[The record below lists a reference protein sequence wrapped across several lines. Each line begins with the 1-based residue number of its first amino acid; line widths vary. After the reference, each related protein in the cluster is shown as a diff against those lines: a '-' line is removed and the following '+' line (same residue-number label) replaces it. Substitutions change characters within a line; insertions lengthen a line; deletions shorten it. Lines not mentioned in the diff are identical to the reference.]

1 MLNIRITLLILIA
14 FMSGIGVLV
23 AILTRPPA
31 APQQAIYVNGVV
43 ITMDAVNTVAEA
55 VLVREGQIEAVGT
68 SDALLARID
77 DEAVVV
83 DLRGRTLIPGFV
95 DAHGHFPGSGQTVF
109 SVDLNS
115 PPIGSVTDIG
125 ELIEELINFA
135 GQRSDGWVVGHGYDD
150 TLLAEKR
157 HPTRDDLDRVSM
169 DRPVAIVHVSG
180 HLAVVNTVAL
190 GILGIDESTPDPS
203 GGVIVRDPQS
213 ADGRRPNGVLEETA
227 ARSVWQYTLDL
238 GVMDGVRMTTQ
249 AAAEYLSVGV
259 TTASAGGMPITVAK
273 LLGVLSRLNQFPQRV
288 ALFPLFEEVGE
299 DLLSGEIVL
308 DDFADARVSAPRV
321 KIIADGSIQGYTG
334 YLSEPYYVPFKGD
347 ASYRGY
353 PSVQRDELFRQV
365 AGLFANRIQVAIHCN
380 GDASIDDGLDAIEAA
395 MNLHPWA
402 EARPLII
409 HAQMTR
415 LDQIERMA
423 ALGVTP
429 SFFSAHTYYW
439 GDRHAAI
446 FMGPE
451 RAANMSPARWALE
464 AGVRF
469 SSHLDT
475 PVTPM
480 LPLQAV
486 WSQVNRESTAGV
498 VIGPNQRIDRLSALR
513 AVTIDAAWQVFMD
526 DEIGSIEPGKRADL
540 VVLSDNPLS
549 AENIRSIKVDRT
561 IIDGATVYI
570 RP

>member
-1 MLNIRITLLILIA
+1 MNWRVTTLILIS
-14 FMSGIGVLV
+14 FITGLGVLV
-23 AILTRPPA
+23 AILARPPA
-31 APQQAIYVNGVV
+31 APHHELYVNGVV
-43 ITMDAVNTVAEA
+43 ITMDASNTVAEA
-55 VLVREGQIEAVGT
+55 VLVRAGQIEAVG
-68 SDALLARID
+68 SSEDLVSRID
-77 DEAVVV
+77 DDTVVV
-83 DLRGRTLIPGFV
+83 DLRGRALMPGFI

-115 PPIGSVTDIG
+115 PPIGRVTDMEG
-125 ELIEELINFA
+125 LLGSLSAFA
-135 GQRSDGWVVGHGYDD
+135 KQRRDGWVVGHGYDY

-157 HPTRDDLDRVSM
+157 HPTRDDLDRISTS
-169 DRPVAIVHVSG
+169 RPVAIVHVSG
-180 HLAVVNTVAL
+180 HLAVVNTVGL
-190 GILGIDESTPDPS
+190 DILGIDESTPDPL
-203 GGVIVRDPQS
+203 GGVIVRDPLS

-227 ARSVWQYTLDL
+227 ARAVWEYTLDL
-238 GVMDGVRMTTQ
+238 GVMDGLRMTTQ

-259 TTASAGGMPITVAK
+259 TTASAGGMPTSVAK
-273 LLGVLSRLNQFPQRV
+273 LLGLLSRLNQFPQRV

-299 DLLSGEIVL
+299 ALLSEELTL
-308 DDFADARVSAPRV
+308 DAFAAGKVSVPRV

-334 YLSEPYYVPFKGD
+334 YLSEPYYAPFKGD
-347 ASYRGY
+347 PLYRGY
-353 PSVQRDELFRQV
+353 PSVPREELLRQV
-365 AGLFANRIQVAIHCN
+365 SGLYERRIQVAIHCN

-395 MNLHPWA
+395 MKAHPWPD
-402 EARPLII
+402 ARPLII

-446 FMGPE
+446 FMGPG

-486 WSQVNRESTAGV
+486 WSQISRESTAGV
-498 VIGPNQRIDRLSALR
+498 VIGPEQRIDRTSALR

-526 DEIGSIEPGKRADL
+526 DKIGSIEPGKRADL
-540 VVLSDNPLS
+540 VVLSDNPLT
-549 AENIRSIKVDRT
+549 AGDVRSIKVDRT
-561 IIDGATVYI
+561 VIDGATVYS
-570 RP
+570 RL

>member
-1 MLNIRITLLILIA
+1 MNWRVTSLILFSFLA
-14 FMSGIGVLV
+14 GLGVLV
-23 AILTRPPA
+23 AILARPPA
-31 APQQAIYVNGVV
+31 APQRELYVNGVV
-43 ITMDAVNTVAEA
+43 ITMDASNTVAEA
-55 VLVREGQIEAVGT
+55 VLVRAGQIEAVG
-68 SDALLARID
+68 SSKDLVSQID
-77 DEAVVV
+77 DDTVVV
-83 DLRGRTLIPGFV
+83 DLRGRTLIPGFI
-95 DAHGHFPGSGQTVF
+95 DAHGHFPGSGQNVF

-115 PPIGSVTDIG
+115 PPIGGVTDMEG
-125 ELIEELINFA
+125 LLERLSAFA
-135 GQRSDGWVVGHGYDD
+135 RQRPDGWVVGHGYDD

-157 HPTRDDLDRVSM
+157 HPNRDDLDGISTS
-169 DRPVAIVHVSG
+169 RPVAIVHVSG
-180 HLAVVNTVAL
+180 HLAVVNTVGL
-190 GILGIDESTPDPS
+190 DILGIDESTPDPP
-203 GGVIVRDPQS
+203 GGVIVRDPLS

-227 ARSVWQYTLDL
+227 ARAVWEYTLDL

-259 TTASAGGMPITVAK
+259 TTASAGGMPTSVAK
-273 LLGVLSRLNQFPQRV
+273 LLGLLSRLNQFPQRV

-299 DLLSGEIVL
+299 ALLSEELTL
-308 DDFADARVSAPRV
+308 DAFAAGKVSVPRV

-334 YLSEPYYVPFKGD
+334 YLSEPYYAPFKGD
-347 ASYRGY
+347 PLYRGY
-353 PSVQRDELFRQV
+353 PSVPREELLRQV
-365 AGLFANRIQVAIHCN
+365 SGLYEKRIQVAIHCN

-395 MNLHPWA
+395 MKAHPWPD
-402 EARPLII
+402 ARPLII

-446 FMGPE
+446 FMGPG

-486 WSQVNRESTAGV
+486 WSQISRESTAGV
-498 VIGPNQRIDRLSALR
+498 VIGPEQRIDRTSALR

-526 DEIGSIEPGKRADL
+526 DKIGSIEPGKRADL
-540 VVLSDNPLS
+540 VVLSDNPLT
-549 AENIRSIKVDRT
+549 AGDVRSIKVDRT
-561 IIDGATVYI
+561 VIDGATVYS
-570 RP
+570 RL

>member
-1 MLNIRITLLILIA
+1 MNLRVTAMILISFLA
-14 FMSGIGVLV
+14 GVAVLI
-23 AILTRPPA
+23 AILVRPPA
-31 APQQAIYVNGVV
+31 APEKALYVNGVV
-43 ITMDAVNTVAEA
+43 LTMDPLNTVAEA
-55 VLVREGQIEAVGT
+55 VLVQEGEIVAIGKS
-68 SDALLARID
+68 SDLMSRV
-77 DEAVVV
+77 DEDTLVV
-83 DLRGRTLIPGFV
+83 DLRGRTLMPGFV

-109 SVDLNS
+109 SADLNS
-115 PPIGSVTDIG
+115 PPIGEVNNMA
-125 ELIEELINFA
+125 ELIARLGAFA
-135 GQRSDGWVVGHGYDD
+135 DRRSEGWIVGHGYDD

-157 HPTRDDLDRVSM
+157 HPTRDDLDRVSAE
-169 DRPVAIVHVSG
+169 RPVAIVHVSG
-180 HLAVVNTVAL
+180 HLAVVNSAGL
-190 GILGIDESTPDPS
+190 EILGIDESTVDPE
-203 GGVIVRDPQS
+203 GGVIVRDPLS

-227 ARSVWQYTLDL
+227 ARAVWEYTLDL
-238 GVMDGVRMTTQ
+238 GIMDGVKMTTQ

-259 TTASAGGMPITVAK
+259 TTASAGGMPLSVAK
-273 LLGVLSRLNQFPQRV
+273 LLGLLSSLNQFPQRV

-299 DLLSGEIVL
+299 DLLSGALVL
-308 DDFADARVSAPRV
+308 DALGDARVSVPRV

-334 YLSEPYYVPFKGD
+334 YLSEPYYRPFKGD
-347 ASYRGY
+347 AAYRGY
-353 PSVQRDELFRQV
+353 PSVPREELFRQV
-365 AGLFANRIQVAIHCN
+365 AGLYERRIQVAIHCN
-380 GDASIDDGLDAIEAA
+380 GDASIDDGLDAIAA
-395 MNLHPWA
+395 AAQAFPWP

-423 ALGVTP
+423 ELGVTP

-451 RAANMSPARWALE
+451 RAANMSPARWAQE

-469 SSHLDT
+469 SSHMDT

-498 VIGPNQRIDRLSALR
+498 VIGPGQTIDRLSALR

-526 DEIGSIEPGKRADL
+526 DQIGSIEPGKRADL
-540 VVLSDNPLS
+540 VVLSDNPLT
-549 AENIRSIKVDRT
+549 AVDMRSIKVDRT
-561 IIDGATVYI
+561 VIDGATVYS
-570 RP
+570 RL

>member
-1 MLNIRITLLILIA
+1 MNWRVTTLILIS
-14 FMSGIGVLV
+14 FITGLGVLV
-23 AILTRPPA
+23 AILARPPA
-31 APQQAIYVNGVV
+31 APHHELYVNGVV
-43 ITMDAVNTVAEA
+43 ITMDASNTVAEA
-55 VLVREGQIEAVGT
+55 VLVRAGQIEAVG
-68 SDALLARID
+68 SSEDLVSRID
-77 DEAVVV
+77 DDTVVV
-83 DLRGRTLIPGFV
+83 DLRGRALMPGFI

-115 PPIGSVTDIG
+115 PPIGRVTDLEG
-125 ELIEELINFA
+125 LLGSLSAFA
-135 GQRSDGWVVGHGYDD
+135 RQRRDGWVVGHGYDD

-157 HPTRDDLDRVSM
+157 HPTRDDLDRISTS
-169 DRPVAIVHVSG
+169 RPVAIVHVSG
-180 HLAVVNTVAL
+180 HLAVVNTVGL
-190 GILGIDESTPDPS
+190 DILGIDESTPDPP
-203 GGVIVRDPQS
+203 GGVIVRDPLS

-227 ARSVWQYTLDL
+227 ARAVWEYTLDL
-238 GVMDGVRMTTQ
+238 GVMDGLRMTTQ

-259 TTASAGGMPITVAK
+259 TTASAGGMPTSVAK
-273 LLGVLSRLNQFPQRV
+273 LLGLLSRLNQFPQRV

-299 DLLSGEIVL
+299 ALLSEELTL
-308 DDFADARVSAPRV
+308 DAFAAGKVSVPRV

-334 YLSEPYYVPFKGD
+334 YLSEPYYAPFKGD
-347 ASYRGY
+347 PLYRGY
-353 PSVQRDELFRQV
+353 PSVPREELLRQV
-365 AGLFANRIQVAIHCN
+365 SGLYEKRIQVAIHCN
-380 GDASIDDGLDAIEAA
+380 GDASIDDGLYAIEAA
-395 MNLHPWA
+395 MKAHPWPD
-402 EARPLII
+402 ARPLII

-446 FMGPE
+446 FMGSD

-486 WSQVNRESTAGV
+486 WSQISRESTAGV
-498 VIGPNQRIDRLSALR
+498 VIGPEQRIDRTSALR

-526 DEIGSIEPGKRADL
+526 DKIGSIEPGKRADL
-540 VVLSDNPLS
+540 VVLSDNPLT
-549 AENIRSIKVDRT
+549 AGDVRSIKVDRT
-561 IIDGATVYI
+561 VIDGATVYS
-570 RP
+570 RL

>member
-1 MLNIRITLLILIA
+1 MNWRIIILILLTLVGS
-14 FMSGIGVLV
+14 FSVLL
-23 AILTRPPA
+23 AIVMRPIV
-31 APQQAIYVNGVV
+31 APQHEIYVNGTILTMNAENQVV
-43 ITMDAVNTVAEA
+43 EAVSVRDGVIDAVGGSEA
-55 VLVREGQIEAVGT
+55 M
-68 SDALLARID
+68 LAKATD
-77 DEAVVV
+77 DTQVV
-83 DLRGRTLIPGFV
+83 DLRGRTLMPGFV

-115 PPIGSVTDIG
+115 PPIGDVTN
-125 ELIEELINFA
+125 IEQVVARLREFA
-135 GQRSDGWVVGHGYDD
+135 LKRADGWVVGHGYDD
-150 TLLAEKR
+150 TLLGDKR
-157 HPTRDDLDRVSM
+157 HPTRDDLDRVSR

-180 HLAVVNTVAL
+180 HLAVANSAAL
-190 GILGIDESTPDPS
+190 EVLGIDESTPDPE
-203 GGVIVRDPQS
+203 GGVIVRDPAS
-213 ADGRRPNGVLEETA
+213 PDGRRPNGVLEETA
-227 ARSVWQYTLDL
+227 ARALWDHTLDL
-238 GVMDGVRMTTQ
+238 GVMDGLRMTSQ
-249 AAAEYLSVGV
+249 AAREYLAVGV
-259 TTASAGGMPITVAK
+259 TTASAGGMPSAVAE
-273 LLGVLSRLNQFPQRV
+273 LLGFLSGLNQFSQRV

-299 DLLSGEIVL
+299 SLLSGERSL
-308 DDFADARVSAPRV
+308 ADFAAARVSVPRV

-334 YLSEPYYVPFKGD
+334 YLTEPYYVPYKGD
-347 ASYRGY
+347 ARYRGY
-353 PSVQRDELFRQV
+353 PSVPRDELFRQV
-365 AGLFANRIQVAIHCN
+365 KALYKRRIPVAIHCN

-395 MNLHPWA
+395 MTAHPWP

-415 LDQIERMA
+415 KDQIDRMA
-423 ALGVTP
+423 ELGVTP

-451 RAANMSPARWALE
+451 RAANMSPARWALD

-486 WSQVNRESTAGV
+486 WSQVERESTGGV
-498 VIGPNQRIDRLSALR
+498 VIGPAQRIGRMSALR

-540 VVLSDNPLS
+540 VVLSENPLK
-549 AENIRSIKVDRT
+549 AEDIRGIKVDRT
-561 IIDGATVYI
+561 VIDGATVYS
-570 RP
+570 RL

>member
-1 MLNIRITLLILIA
+1 MNWRVTLLISLA
-14 FMSGIGVLV
+14 LLGGFAVLF
-23 AILTRPPA
+23 AIVTRPIA
-31 APQQAIYVNGVV
+31 APPHEIYVNGTVL
-43 ITMDAVNTVAEA
+43 TMDSDNRIAEA
-55 VLVREGQIEAVGT
+55 VSVRDGVIDAVGG
-68 SDALLARID
+68 S
-77 DEAVVV
+77 EAMLSTATDITKVV

-115 PPIGSVTDIG
+115 PPIGDVTDIQQLLVRLTDFG
-125 ELIEELINFA
+125 LRRE
-135 GQRSDGWVVGHGYDD
+135 GGWLVGHGYDD
-150 TLLAEKR
+150 TLLREKR
-157 HPTRDDLDRVSM
+157 HPTRDDLDQVSP
-169 DRPVAIVHVSG
+169 DRPVAVVHVSG
-180 HLAVVNTVAL
+180 HLAVVNSAAL
-190 GILGIDESTPDPS
+190 MVLGIDESTPDPE
-203 GGVIVRDPQS
+203 GGVIVRDPAS

-227 ARSVWQYTLDL
+227 ARAVWEHTLDL
-238 GVMDGVRMTTQ
+238 GVMDGLRMTTQ
-249 AAAEYLSVGV
+249 AAKEYLSVGV
-259 TTASAGGMPITVAK
+259 TTASAGGMPSAVAQ
-273 LLGVLSRLNQFPQRV
+273 LLGFLSGLNQFSQRV
-288 ALFPLFEEVGE
+288 ALFPLFEEVG
-299 DLLSGEIVL
+299 DSLLSGERAL
-308 DDFADARVSAPRV
+308 ADFAGARVSVPRV

-353 PSVQRDELFRQV
+353 PSVPRDELFRQV
-365 AGLFANRIQVAIHCN
+365 AGLYERQIPVAIHCN

-395 MNLHPWA
+395 MEAHPWPD
-402 EARPLII
+402 ARPLII

-415 LDQIERMA
+415 KDQIERMA

-439 GDRHAAI
+439 GDRHAGI
-446 FMGPE
+446 FMGPD
-451 RAANMSPARWALE
+451 RAANMSPARWALD

-486 WSQVNRESTAGV
+486 WSQVERESTGGV
-498 VIGPNQRIDRLSALR
+498 VIGPAQRIGRMPALR

-540 VVLSDNPLS
+540 VVLSENPLT
-549 AENIRSIKVDRT
+549 AQDVRGIKVDRT
-561 IIDGATVYI
+561 VIDGATVYA
-570 RP
+570 RL

>member
-1 MLNIRITLLILIA
+1 MNWRVIILILFA
-14 FMSGIGVLV
+14 LLGGFAVLF
-23 AILTRPPA
+23 AIVTRSIA
-31 APQQAIYVNGVV
+31 APHHEIYVNGTVL
-43 ITMDAVNTVAEA
+43 TMDSENRTAEA
-55 VLVREGQIEAVGT
+55 VSVRDGVIEAVGG
-68 SDALLARID
+68 SEAMLAKAN
-77 DEAVVV
+77 DETLVV
-83 DLRGRTLIPGFV
+83 DLRGRTLMPGFV

-115 PPIGSVTDIG
+115 PPIGDVTDMKQ
-125 ELIEELINFA
+125 LLALLSDFA
-135 GQRSDGWVVGHGYDD
+135 MERGDGWVVGHGYDD
-150 TLLAEKR
+150 TLLREKR
-157 HPTRDDLDRVSM
+157 HPTRDDLDQVSRN
-169 DRPVAIVHVSG
+169 RPVAVVHVSG
-180 HLAVVNTVAL
+180 HLAVVNSAAL
-190 GILGIDESTPDPS
+190 QILGIDESTQDPE
-203 GGVIVRDPQS
+203 GGVIVRDLAS
-213 ADGRRPNGVLEETA
+213 ANGRRPNGVLEETA
-227 ARSVWQYTLDL
+227 ARAVWEHTLDL
-238 GVMDGVRMTTQ
+238 GVMDGLRMTTK
-249 AAAEYLSVGV
+249 AAKEYLAVGV
-259 TTASAGGMPITVAK
+259 TTASAGGMPSSVAE
-273 LLGVLSRLNQFPQRV
+273 LLGTLSGLNQFFQRV
-288 ALFPLFEEVGE
+288 ALFPLFEEVG
-299 DLLSGEIVL
+299 DSLLSGERSL
-308 DDFADARVSAPRV
+308 ADFAGARVSVPRV

-353 PSVQRDELFRQV
+353 PSVPSDELSRQV
-365 AGLFANRIQVAIHCN
+365 KALYERRIPVAIHCN

-395 MNLHPWA
+395 MAAHPWP

-415 LDQIERMA
+415 KDQIERMA
-423 ALGVTP
+423 ELGVTP

-451 RAANMSPARWALE
+451 RAANMSPARWALD

-486 WSQVNRESTAGV
+486 WSQVERESTGGV
-498 VIGPNQRIDRLSALR
+498 VIGRAQRIGRMPALR

-540 VVLSDNPLS
+540 VVLSENPLT
-549 AENIRSIKVDRT
+549 AEDIRGIQVDRT
-561 IIDGATVYI
+561 VIDGATVYA
-570 RP
+570 RL

>member
-1 MLNIRITLLILIA
+1 MNWRVTTLILIS
-14 FMSGIGVLV
+14 FITGLGVLV
-23 AILTRPPA
+23 AILARPPA
-31 APQQAIYVNGVV
+31 APHHELYVNGVV
-43 ITMDAVNTVAEA
+43 ITMDASNTVAEA
-55 VLVREGQIEAVGT
+55 VLVRAGQIEAVG
-68 SDALLARID
+68 SSEDLVSRID
-77 DEAVVV
+77 DDTVVV
-83 DLRGRTLIPGFV
+83 DLRGRALMPGFI

-115 PPIGSVTDIG
+115 PPIGRVTDMQG
-125 ELIEELINFA
+125 LLGSLSAFA
-135 GQRSDGWVVGHGYDD
+135 KQRRDGWVVGHGYDD

-157 HPTRDDLDRVSM
+157 HPTRDDLDRISTS
-169 DRPVAIVHVSG
+169 RPVAIVHVSG
-180 HLAVVNTVAL
+180 HLAVVNTVGL
-190 GILGIDESTPDPS
+190 DILGIDESTPDPL
-203 GGVIVRDPQS
+203 GGVIVRDPLS

-227 ARSVWQYTLDL
+227 ARAVWEYTLDL

-259 TTASAGGMPITVAK
+259 TTASAGGMPTSVAK
-273 LLGVLSRLNQFPQRV
+273 LLGLLSRLNQFPQRV

-299 DLLSGEIVL
+299 ALLSEELTL
-308 DDFADARVSAPRV
+308 DAFAAGKVSVPRV

-334 YLSEPYYVPFKGD
+334 YLSEPYYAPFKGD
-347 ASYRGY
+347 PLYRGY
-353 PSVQRDELFRQV
+353 PSVPREELLRQV
-365 AGLFANRIQVAIHCN
+365 SGLYERRIQVAIHCN
-380 GDASIDDGLDAIEAA
+380 GDASIDDGLVAIEAA
-395 MNLHPWA
+395 MKAHPWPD
-402 EARPLII
+402 ARPLII

-446 FMGPE
+446 FMGPG

-486 WSQVNRESTAGV
+486 WSQISRESTAGV
-498 VIGPNQRIDRLSALR
+498 VIGPEQRIDRTSALR

-526 DEIGSIEPGKRADL
+526 DKIGSIEPGKRADL
-540 VVLSDNPLS
+540 VVLSDNPLT
-549 AENIRSIKVDRT
+549 AGDVRSIKVDRT
-561 IIDGATVYI
+561 VIDGATVYS
-570 RP
+570 RL

>member
-1 MLNIRITLLILIA
+1 MNWRVTLLISLA
-14 FMSGIGVLV
+14 LLGGFAVLF
-23 AILTRPPA
+23 AIVTRPIA
-31 APQQAIYVNGVV
+31 APPHEIYVNGTVL
-43 ITMDAVNTVAEA
+43 TMDSDNRIAEA
-55 VLVREGQIEAVGT
+55 VSVRDGVIDAVGG
-68 SDALLARID
+68 SEAMLATATDITK
-77 DEAVVV
+77 VV

-115 PPIGSVTDIG
+115 PPIGDVTDIQQLLVRLTDFG
-125 ELIEELINFA
+125 LRRE
-135 GQRSDGWVVGHGYDD
+135 GGWLVGHGYDD
-150 TLLAEKR
+150 TLLREKR
-157 HPTRDDLDRVSM
+157 HPTRDDLDQVSP
-169 DRPVAIVHVSG
+169 DRPVAVVHVSG
-180 HLAVVNTVAL
+180 HLAVVNSAAL
-190 GILGIDESTPDPS
+190 MVLGIDESTPDPE
-203 GGVIVRDPQS
+203 GGVIVRDPAS

-227 ARSVWQYTLDL
+227 ARAVWEHTLDL
-238 GVMDGVRMTTQ
+238 GVMDGLRMTTQ
-249 AAAEYLSVGV
+249 AAKEYLSVGV
-259 TTASAGGMPITVAK
+259 TTASAGGMPSAVAR
-273 LLGVLSRLNQFPQRV
+273 LLGFLSGLNQFSQRV
-288 ALFPLFEEVGE
+288 ALFPLFEEVG
-299 DLLSGEIVL
+299 DSLLSGERAL
-308 DDFADARVSAPRV
+308 ADFAGARVSVPRV

-353 PSVQRDELFRQV
+353 PSVPRDVLFRQV
-365 AGLFANRIQVAIHCN
+365 AGLYERQIPVAIHCN

-395 MNLHPWA
+395 MEAHPWPD
-402 EARPLII
+402 ARPLII

-415 LDQIERMA
+415 KDQIERMA

-439 GDRHAAI
+439 GDRHAGI
-446 FMGPE
+446 FMGPD
-451 RAANMSPARWALE
+451 RAANMSPARWALD

-486 WSQVNRESTAGV
+486 WSQVERESTGGV
-498 VIGPNQRIDRLSALR
+498 VIGPAQRIGRMPALR

-540 VVLSDNPLS
+540 VVLSENPLT
-549 AENIRSIKVDRT
+549 AQDIRGIKVDRT
-561 IIDGATVYI
+561 VIDGATVYA
-570 RP
+570 RL

>member
-1 MLNIRITLLILIA
+1 MNWRVTLLILFALLGGFAVLIA
-14 FMSGIGVLV
+14 IV
-23 AILTRPPA
+23 TRPIA
-31 APQQAIYVNGVV
+31 APQHEIFVNGIVL
-43 ITMDAVNTVAEA
+43 TMDAQNRIAEA
-55 VLVREGQIEAVGT
+55 VSVRDGVIEAVGG
-68 SDALLARID
+68 SEAMLAMATD
-77 DEAVVV
+77 DTQVV
-83 DLRGRTLIPGFV
+83 DLRGRTLMPGFV

-115 PPIGSVTDIG
+115 PPIGDVTDI
-125 ELIEELINFA
+125 EQLLARLSEFA
-135 GQRSDGWVVGHGYDD
+135 LRRTDGWVVGHGYDD
-150 TLLAEKR
+150 TLLREKR
-157 HPTRDDLDRVSM
+157 HPTRDDLDRVSQ

-180 HLAVVNTVAL
+180 HLAVVNTAAL
-190 GILGIDESTPDPS
+190 AALGIDESTPDPE
-203 GGVIVRDPQS
+203 GGVIVRDPAS

-227 ARSVWQYTLDL
+227 ARAVWDHTLDL
-238 GVMDGVRMTTQ
+238 GVMDGLRMTTQ
-249 AAAEYLSVGV
+249 AAKEYLAVGV
-259 TTASAGGMPITVAK
+259 TTASAGGMPSAVAE
-273 LLGVLSRLNQFPQRV
+273 LLGFLSGLNQFSQRV
-288 ALFPLFEEVGE
+288 ALFPLFEEVG
-299 DLLSGEIVL
+299 DSLLSGERSL
-308 DDFADARVSAPRV
+308 ADFAGARVSVPRV

-353 PSVQRDELFRQV
+353 PSVLREELFRQV
-365 AGLFANRIQVAIHCN
+365 EALYERRIPVAIHCN

-395 MNLHPWA
+395 MAAHPWP

-415 LDQIERMA
+415 KDQIDRMA
-423 ALGVTP
+423 ELGVTP

-451 RAANMSPARWALE
+451 RAANMSPARWALD

-486 WSQVNRESTAGV
+486 WSQVERESTGGV
-498 VIGPNQRIDRLSALR
+498 VIGPAQRIGRMPALR
-513 AVTIDAAWQVFMD
+513 AVTIDAAWQVFMEN
-526 DEIGSIEPGKRADL
+526 EIGSIEPGKRADL
-540 VVLSDNPLS
+540 VVLSENPLT
-549 AENIRSIKVDRT
+549 AQNIRGIKVDRT
-561 IIDGATVYI
+561 VIDGATVYA
-570 RP
+570 RL

>member
-1 MLNIRITLLILIA
+1 MNWRVTTLILIS
-14 FMSGIGVLV
+14 FITGLGVLV
-23 AILTRPPA
+23 AILARPPA
-31 APQQAIYVNGVV
+31 APHHELYVNGVV
-43 ITMDAVNTVAEA
+43 ITMDASNTVAEA
-55 VLVREGQIEAVGT
+55 VLVRAGQIEAVG
-68 SDALLARID
+68 SSEDLVSRID
-77 DEAVVV
+77 DDTVVV
-83 DLRGRTLIPGFV
+83 DLRGRALMPGFI

-115 PPIGSVTDIG
+115 PPIGRVTDM
-125 ELIEELINFA
+125 EELLGSLSAFA
-135 GQRSDGWVVGHGYDD
+135 KQRRDGWVVGHGYDD

-157 HPTRDDLDRVSM
+157 HPTRDDLDRISTS
-169 DRPVAIVHVSG
+169 RPVAIVHVSG
-180 HLAVVNTVAL
+180 HLAVVNTVGL
-190 GILGIDESTPDPS
+190 DILGIDESTPDPL
-203 GGVIVRDPQS
+203 GGVIVRDPLS

-227 ARSVWQYTLDL
+227 ARAVWEYTLDL
-238 GVMDGVRMTTQ
+238 GVMDGLRMTTQ

-259 TTASAGGMPITVAK
+259 TTASAGGMPTSVAK
-273 LLGVLSRLNQFPQRV
+273 LLGLLSRLNQFPQRV

-299 DLLSGEIVL
+299 ALLSEELTL
-308 DDFADARVSAPRV
+308 DAFAAGKVSVPRV

-334 YLSEPYYVPFKGD
+334 YLSEPYYAPFKGD
-347 ASYRGY
+347 PLYRGY
-353 PSVQRDELFRQV
+353 PSVPREELLRQV
-365 AGLFANRIQVAIHCN
+365 SGLYERRIQVAIHCN

-395 MNLHPWA
+395 MKAHPWPD
-402 EARPLII
+402 ARPLII

-446 FMGPE
+446 FMGPG

-464 AGVRF
+464 AGLRF

-486 WSQVNRESTAGV
+486 WSQISRESTAGV
-498 VIGPNQRIDRLSALR
+498 VIGPEQRIDRTSALR

-526 DEIGSIEPGKRADL
+526 DKIGSIEPGKRADL
-540 VVLSDNPLS
+540 VVLSDNPLT
-549 AENIRSIKVDRT
+549 AGDVRSIKVDRT
-561 IIDGATVYI
+561 VIDGATVYS
-570 RP
+570 RL

>member
-1 MLNIRITLLILIA
+1 MNWRVTTLILIS
-14 FMSGIGVLV
+14 FITGLGVLV
-23 AILTRPPA
+23 AILARPPA
-31 APQQAIYVNGVV
+31 APHHELYVNGVV
-43 ITMDAVNTVAEA
+43 ITMDASNTVAEA
-55 VLVREGQIEAVGT
+55 VLVRAGQIEAVG
-68 SDALLARID
+68 SSEDLVSRID
-77 DEAVVV
+77 DDTVVV
-83 DLRGRTLIPGFV
+83 DLRGRALMPGFI

-115 PPIGSVTDIG
+115 PPIGRVTDMEG
-125 ELIEELINFA
+125 LLGSLSAFA
-135 GQRSDGWVVGHGYDD
+135 KQRRDGWLVGHGYDD

-157 HPTRDDLDRVSM
+157 HPTRDDLDRISTS
-169 DRPVAIVHVSG
+169 RPVAIVHVSG
-180 HLAVVNTVAL
+180 HLAVVNTVGL
-190 GILGIDESTPDPS
+190 DILGIDESTPDPL
-203 GGVIVRDPQS
+203 GGVIVRDPLS

-227 ARSVWQYTLDL
+227 ARAVWEYTLDL

-259 TTASAGGMPITVAK
+259 TTASAGGMPTSVAK
-273 LLGVLSRLNQFPQRV
+273 LLGLLSRLNQFPQRV

-299 DLLSGEIVL
+299 ALLSEELTL
-308 DDFADARVSAPRV
+308 DAFAAGKVSVPRV

-334 YLSEPYYVPFKGD
+334 YLSEPYYAPFKGD
-347 ASYRGY
+347 PLYRGY
-353 PSVQRDELFRQV
+353 PSVPREELLRQV
-365 AGLFANRIQVAIHCN
+365 SGLYERRIQVAIHCN

-395 MNLHPWA
+395 MKAHPWPD
-402 EARPLII
+402 ARPLII

-446 FMGPE
+446 FMGPG

-486 WSQVNRESTAGV
+486 WSQISRESTAGV
-498 VIGPNQRIDRLSALR
+498 VIGPEQRIDRTSALR

-526 DEIGSIEPGKRADL
+526 DKIGSIEPGKRADL
-540 VVLSDNPLS
+540 VVLSDNPLT
-549 AENIRSIKVDRT
+549 ARDVRSIKVDRT
-561 IIDGATVYI
+561 VIDGATVYS
-570 RP
+570 RL